1 MTSQQLRAKLDAAI
15 AIITDCERLMEDP
28 HAAADSWD
36 AVFLKNRAQDFM
48 DTHRQQQREGGQS

>member
-28 HAAADSWD
+28 HATAESWD
-36 AVFLKNRAQDFM
+36 AVILKNRAQGFM
-48 DTHRQQQREGGQS
+48 DAHRQHQREGGLS